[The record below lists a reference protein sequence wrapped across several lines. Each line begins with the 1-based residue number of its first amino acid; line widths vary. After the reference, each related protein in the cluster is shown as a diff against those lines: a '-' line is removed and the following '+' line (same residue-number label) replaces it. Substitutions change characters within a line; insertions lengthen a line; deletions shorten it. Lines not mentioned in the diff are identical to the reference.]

1 MIIVAR
7 SATSCAKAMS
17 CNAYATATCPTGTS
31 CVHIAKAEQHSSQA
45 TQSNGSTSMITKSK
59 MIDANIV
66 PDRVALTAKSTHA
79 NTKAAQHHTI

>member
-17 CNAYATATCPTGTS
+17 SNAYATATCPTGTS
-31 CVHIAKAEQHSSQA
+31 CVHIAKAEHSSSQP
-45 TQSNGSTSMITKSK
+45 TQSSGWTLMDTKSS

-66 PDRVALTAKSTHA
+66 PDKDAPTAKSTRA
-79 NTKAAQHHTI
+79 NTKDAQHHTI

>member
-17 CNAYATATCPTGTS
+17 CNAYATATYPTGTS
-31 CVHIAKAEQHSSQA
+31 CVNIAKVEHSSSQA
-45 TQSNGSTSMITKSK
+45 TQSSTSTLMITKSL

-66 PDRVALTAKSTHA
+66 PDKDAQTAKSTHA
-79 NTKAAQHHTI
+79 K

>member
-17 CNAYATATCPTGTS
+17 CNAYATATYPTGTS
-31 CVHIAKAEQHSSQA
+31 CVHIAKAEHNSSQA
-45 TQSNGSTSMITKSK
+45 TQSNGSTLMTTKSL

-66 PDRVALTAKSTHA
+66 PDKDAPTAK
-79 NTKAAQHHTI
+79 

>member
-1 MIIVAR
+1 MIIAAR

-17 CNAYATATCPTGTS
+17 CNAYATATYPTGTS
-31 CVHIAKAEQHSSQA
+31 CVHIAKAEHNSSQA
-45 TQSNGSTSMITKSK
+45 TQSNGSTLMTTKSS

-66 PDRVALTAKSTHA
+66 PDKDAPTAKSTHA

>member
-1 MIIVAR
+1 MIIAAR

-17 CNAYATATCPTGTS
+17 CNAYATATYPTGTS
-31 CVHIAKAEQHSSQA
+31 CVHIAKAEHNSSQA
-45 TQSNGSTSMITKSK
+45 TQSNGSRLTITKSS

-66 PDRVALTAKSTHA
+66 PDKDAPTAKSTHA

>member
-1 MIIVAR
+1 MIIAAR

-17 CNAYATATCPTGTS
+17 CNAYATATYPTGTS
-31 CVHIAKAEQHSSQA
+31 CVHIAKAEHNSSQA
-45 TQSNGSTSMITKSK
+45 TQSSGWTLTTTKSL

-66 PDRVALTAKSTHA
+66 PDKDAPTAKSTHA

>member
-17 CNAYATATCPTGTS
+17 YNAYATATYPTGTS
-31 CVHIAKAEQHSSQA
+31 CVHIAKAEHNSSQA
-45 TQSNGSTSMITKSK
+45 TQSNGLTLTTTKSS

-66 PDRVALTAKSTHA
+66 PDKDAPTVKSTHA
-79 NTKAAQHHTI
+79 